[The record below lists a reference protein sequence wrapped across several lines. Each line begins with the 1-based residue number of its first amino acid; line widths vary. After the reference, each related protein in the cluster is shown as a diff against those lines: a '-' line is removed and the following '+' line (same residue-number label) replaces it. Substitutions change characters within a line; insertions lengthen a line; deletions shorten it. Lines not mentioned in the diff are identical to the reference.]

1 MSIVPSAAVEYFK
14 PSVNTTRISK
24 SIPAVEVYLNSLKT
38 VHVMVKFYLNFPSS
52 VSSVHIVWESKVTA
66 SEGEGDIPV
75 CKGDNQMK
83 SIYIYC
89 YISSVGVV
97 IVQQENVV
105 SKQ

>member
-1 MSIVPSAAVEYFK
+1 M
-14 PSVNTTRISK
+14 
-24 SIPAVEVYLNSLKT
+24 
-38 VHVMVKFYLNFPSS
+38 
-52 VSSVHIVWESKVTA
+52 SSVHIVWEFKVTA

-89 YISSVGVV
+89 YTSSVGVV